1 MRIALPSVAPANAV
15 AERLAKQFDL
25 SFPTAREWAAKIL
38 GYPSWE
44 KLREECGDSLGERL
58 DVSAPDTL
66 CAPLAVRWRRVYQA
80 ERLAELA
87 AIDLPHAARLIDEIR
102 PSDGFDFGT
111 TVLGHAPR
119 RLDPLLSIDE
129 HHRLAAALRVLF
141 DIGGYES
148 AIYRTLRSLLIGLEA
163 LLIKE
168 YPVEQ
173 YPYDATREP
182 YRAAS
187 PFDLPNRAPKH
198 LSAEKHGE
206 CIGAIGTI
214 RAALSREWPADLTES
229 VADIV
234 AKLDRAQQ
242 QIDAWRRSSAPH
254 DGDPVTW
261 RGVSPEEEQILEEL
275 ATVVLP
281 EQVSLLRETGGFAV
295 ISDEEAGLML
305 AHLRATGVDGTGRP
319 RLRRGI
325 RRLEAIVRSGER
337 KERRRWV
344 RETPASSTWII
355 AAVHDNERTLL
366 GKVQATSSVEALA
379 KAGEASDRRLIAMT
393 AALAE
398 RILGFSPAALDALVT
413 LGRGP

>member
-1 MRIALPSVAPANAV
+1 MRIVLPSVAPANVV

-25 SFPTAREWAAKIL
+25 PLPHAREWVANIL
-38 GYPSWE
+38 GYPCWE
-44 KLREECGDSLGERL
+44 KLLEECDNIGERL
-58 DVSAPDTL
+58 DVSAPDAL
-66 CAPLAVRWRRVYQA
+66 CASLAVRWRRAYQA

-87 AIDLPHAARLIDEIR
+87 AIDLAHAARLIDEIR
-102 PSDGFDFGT
+102 PSDGFEFGT
-111 TVLGHAPR
+111 IVFGHAPR

-129 HHRLAAALRVLF
+129 HHRLAAALRALL

-198 LSAEKHGE
+198 LSAEKHQE
-206 CIGAIGTI
+206 CTGAIDTI
-214 RAALSREWPADLTES
+214 RAALAREWPADLTEA

-234 AKLDRAQQ
+234 AKLDRAQK
-242 QIDAWRRSSAPH
+242 QIDAWRRSSAAH
-254 DGDPVTW
+254 DGEAVTW
-261 RGVSPEEEQILEEL
+261 RGFSPEEEKILEEL

-281 EQVSLLRETGGFAV
+281 EQVSLLRELGGFAA

-305 AHLRATGVDGTGRP
+305 AHLRATGVDGAGRP
-319 RLRRGI
+319 ALRRGI
-325 RRLEAIVRSGER
+325 RRLEAIVRGGER
-337 KERRRWV
+337 DEGRRWE
-344 RETPASSTWII
+344 RKTPVSSIWII

-366 GKVQATSSVEALA
+366 GRVQATSSVEALA
-379 KAGEASDRRLIAMT
+379 KAEVTSDRRLIATT
-393 AALAE
+393 AAVAE
-398 RILGFSPAALDALVT
+398 RILGFSAAALDALVT
-413 LGRGP
+413 LA